1 MISVNE
7 DDGQQDDVQDIILEP
22 LSSTLINSNVTSSHS
37 ADIDQVRWRIN
48 GRNFLKCRHTVH
60 LNVSPMFK
68 IVRLF
73 TFSLWQLIGGI
84 PLHGRSSKRTTHKN
98 GQTT

>member
-37 ADIDQVRWRIN
+37 ADIDQVRWR
-48 GRNFLKCRHTVH
+48 
-60 LNVSPMFK
+60 
-68 IVRLF
+68 
-73 TFSLWQLIGGI
+73 
-84 PLHGRSSKRTTHKN
+84 
-98 GQTT
+98 